1 MTDIYKAFDQAYEDW
16 KKEAPNWDTM
26 PKMKTPEDE
35 EFERIERKQNE
46 LIQVA
51 SSLSKDAEDIRNKVL
66 EEVAQEIEKLKG
78 FGEDTIASFT
88 VYIRSMKK

>member
-1 MTDIYKAFDQAYEDW
+1 
-16 KKEAPNWDTM
+16 
-26 PKMKTPEDE
+26 MKTPEDE
-35 EFERIERKQNE
+35 EFERIEREQKRIIETQEGLLEEMKHASKAFDVAYENYKRNE
-46 LIQVA
+46 
-51 SSLSKDAEDIRNKVL
+51 VL

>member
-1 MTDIYKAFDQAYEDW
+1 
-16 KKEAPNWDTM
+16 
-26 PKMKTPEDE
+26 MKTPVDE
-35 EFERIERKQNE
+35 EFERIEREQKRINEEQEKLRNE
-46 LIQVA
+46 LYLYTVVQIT
-51 SSLSKDAEDIRNKVL
+51 RNQAI